1 MTQSQA
7 DAIATLVSL
16 VIVSLLVTL
25 WLSYLIER
33 RLKRWVRRRYYRELK
48 RIRAYYEEKTDEPE
62 ANRP

>member
-48 RIRAYYEEKTDEPE
+48 RIRAYYERE
-62 ANRP
+62 N